1 MSVVTVS
8 MAFLIRTFSSG
19 IHTHRLL
26 KLCVPSLNGIV
37 RWWLFPE
44 IGEELPLDSCT
55 TTVVLNNP
63 IFYTY
68 INYDFKNNSFL
79 LFKQNIW
86 VCDDKVV
93 TLSVQHPSLA
103 YGRRGDKV
111 SYNLSFR
118 TRWRWMVT
126 CQYTQRNGTC
136 NTLPWTLAGID
147 RVTKKSLSDVSLL
160 SAVVGGLWLKLKV
173 KGCVWY
179 LFGTAACRPIV
190 SLPPSEFPSFI
201 SRGATHHIGTR
212 DLC

>member
-1 MSVVTVS
+1 VSVVTVS
-8 MAFLIRTFSSG
+8 MAVLIRTFSSG

-26 KLCVPSLNGIV
+26 KLCIPSLNGIV

-44 IGEELPLDSCT
+44 IDEELPLDSCT
-55 TTVVLNNP
+55 MTVILNNP

-68 INYDFKNNSFL
+68 FNYDVKNNSFL

-93 TLSVQHPSLA
+93 TLSMRHPSLA

-160 SAVVGGLWLKLKV
+160 SAVVEGLWLKLKV
-173 KGCVWY
+173 KGRVWC
-179 LFGTAACRPIV
+179 LFGTEACRPIV
-190 SLPPSEFPSFI
+190 SLPPVSSPHSSPEAP
-201 SRGATHHIGTR
+201 RTT
-212 DLC
+212 